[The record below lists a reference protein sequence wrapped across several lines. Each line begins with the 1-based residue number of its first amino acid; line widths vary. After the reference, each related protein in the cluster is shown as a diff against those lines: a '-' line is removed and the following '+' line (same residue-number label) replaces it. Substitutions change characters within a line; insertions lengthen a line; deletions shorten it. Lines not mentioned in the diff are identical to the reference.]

1 MPSVFFFFRATLI
14 LVLAALTTARTIRP
28 SPSNSTLFKPGYS
41 LKWEDN
47 FTGAPGSLPDKNKWW
62 LGSTDHWNEEWQ
74 TYTADPRNMHIS
86 KSSGTLQIIP
96 YKIPGKQD
104 CKTLG
109 ENGHPVREHQCWT
122 SGRVESTYHFTP
134 PAGKKSAVEARLRF
148 RSNDRA
154 SSKGIFPAFWTLGK
168 ACDVISP
175 GHPECGEVDI
185 MERVNGEDTGYGTLW
200 CREGHCE
207 QSEGVDLGGDGSG
220 WHVWA
225 VEWDLTEAGWEDQR
239 LAWTMDGRE
248 FLTVKG
254 GEVGDEESWEYVT
267 AKPHRIIFN
276 VAVGGNWVC
285 LCLSFCLLF
294 WPFPFPLPD
303 QSILP
308 ARTCCSSRK

>member
-1 MPSVFFFFRATLI
+1 
-14 LVLAALTTARTIRP
+14 
-28 SPSNSTLFKPGYS
+28 
-41 LKWEDN
+41 
-47 FTGAPGSLPDKNKWW
+47 
-62 LGSTDHWNEEWQ
+62 
-74 TYTADPRNMHIS
+74 MHIS
-86 KSSGTLQIIP
+86 KSSATLEIIP

-109 ENGHPVREHQCWT
+109 EDGHPVREHQCWT

-148 RSNDRA
+148 GSNDRA
-154 SSKGIFPAFWTLGK
+154 SRKGIFPAFWTLGK
-168 ACDVISP
+168 ACGVISP
-175 GHPECGEVDI
+175 GHPECGEVDV

-225 VEWDLTEAGWEDQR
+225 VEWDLTEPGWEDQR
-239 LAWTMDGRE
+239 LVWTIDGRE

-285 LCLSFCLLF
+285 FSLSLFDLCHFLCQTCPFCQGMLLF
-294 WPFPFPLPD
+294 QKVHRSRLISPCGIRYSLATPT
-303 QSILP
+303 P
-308 ARTCCSSRK
+308 APRTGLAP